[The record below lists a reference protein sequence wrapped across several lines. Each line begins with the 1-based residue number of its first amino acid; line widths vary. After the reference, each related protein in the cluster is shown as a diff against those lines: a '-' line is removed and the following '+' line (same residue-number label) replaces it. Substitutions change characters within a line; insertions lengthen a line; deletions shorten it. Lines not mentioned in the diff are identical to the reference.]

1 MATGRQR
8 LFDTEQALDAA
19 MLSFWKNGYAGTSIA
34 SLTTAMGI
42 NKPSM
47 YAAFGNKEQLF
58 LTVVE
63 RYVQKHGFPH
73 AEKLMQ
79 GSQSLKARVRLY
91 LSSIAEMLIN
101 SHLPGGCFVANSSC
115 EYGGNHLPEKAAQA
129 IKLINDNTQS
139 GLLAFFQHEQQ
150 TGNLSSKI
158 SAEGLVSYL
167 QAISNGMAVMARGGA
182 STNELESIINV
193 AIEIL

>member
-19 MLSFWKNGYAGTSIA
+19 MLIFWKNGYSGTSIA

-58 LTVVE
+58 LTTVE

-73 AEKLMQ
+73 AEKLIL
-79 GSQSLKARVRLY
+79 GSQSLKERLRLY
-91 LSSIAEMLIN
+91 LSSIAEMQMDCD
-101 SHLPGGCFVANSSC
+101 LPGGCFVTNSSC
-115 EYGGNHLPEKAAQA
+115 EYGGDLLPEKAAQA
-129 IKLINDNTQS
+129 IKLINSNTQS
-139 GLLAFFQHEQQ
+139 GLLTFFKNEQQ
-150 TGNLSSKI
+150 IGNLVSDT
-158 SAEGLVSYL
+158 SAEALVSFL
-167 QAISNGMAVMARGGA
+167 QAINNGMAVMARAGT
-182 STNELESIINV
+182 SKNELESIINQ
-193 AIEIL
+193 ALKAL

>member
-8 LFDTEQALDAA
+8 LFNTEQALDAA
-19 MLSFWKNGYAGTSIA
+19 MLTFWKNGYSGTSIA

-58 LTVVE
+58 LTAVE

-79 GSQSLKARVRLY
+79 GAESLKERVRLY
-91 LSSIAEMLIN
+91 LSSIAEMQMDED
-101 SHLPGGCFVANSSC
+101 LPGGCFVTNSSC
-115 EYGGNHLPEKAAQA
+115 EYGGNLLPEQAGQA
-129 IKLINDNTQS
+129 IKLINSNTQS
-139 GLLAFFQHEQQ
+139 GLLAFFESEQQ
-150 TGNLSSKI
+150 KGNLSNKTI
-158 SAEGLVSYL
+158 TKDLVLYL
-167 QAISNGMAVMARGGA
+167 QTINNGMAVLARGGA
-182 STNELESIINV
+182 SKAELDSIIHQ
-193 AIEIL
+193 AINIF